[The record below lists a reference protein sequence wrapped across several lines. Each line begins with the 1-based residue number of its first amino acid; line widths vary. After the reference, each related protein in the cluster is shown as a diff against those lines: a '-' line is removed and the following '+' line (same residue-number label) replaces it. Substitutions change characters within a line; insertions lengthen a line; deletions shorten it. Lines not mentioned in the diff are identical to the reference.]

1 MINQKILCIGNE
13 TEQSDLMT
21 TEIARTE
28 LSINHGLI
36 SSSTENPTVAGYY
49 HTSIAD
55 ISSGSIVQ
63 SLAKKFD
70 QIIMLDQDVD
80 SYPHFKSFVNTFR
93 LMIELEKQQF
103 KTEFRNNKGNKKI
116 LYWHNLLFSNK
127 SICVYPFI
135 GLNNDYG
142 WVNLCQKNGTPL
154 TKLETITDWKTAP
167 GFTPIRNNMLN
178 GVQMPEHCQ
187 ICYEREE
194 SNGESARQFES
205 LEWLVRL
212 KLNSLEDLKEITHP
226 VYIEV
231 RPNNKCN
238 IMCRMCSDQ
247 FSHLIE
253 RENKKFGFPMISND
267 WSSSPITSNGSR
279 VMQGTVP
286 YEKINFDTLER
297 LHWTGGEPTVQPE
310 FYAFLKKC
318 INEKHTNFDFSIGT
332 NGLKISDTLLD
343 LLDEFPKMTFS
354 VSFDGYEKVND
365 YIRWGTNFDKIKK
378 NCYRILER
386 GHVLAFQTVFSMYNA
401 TRIHEVYEFYD
412 RDFPA
417 QNVLVQPAGMIGEY
431 LGPWHNP
438 LRQQVLESMY
448 KCKETKV
455 YYNSGRNTN
464 NLVNE
469 VIDRYEHHNY
479 DPAVLK
485 QFFTYNDN
493 LDRARNSKLGDYIP
507 ELEQARKYCQ

>member
-13 TEQSDLMT
+13 TEQSDVMT
-21 TEIARTE
+21 EELAKKA

-36 SSSTENPTVAGYY
+36 ASSTLNPTADGYY

-55 ISSGSIVQ
+55 VSPGAIVQ

-93 LMIELEKQQF
+93 LMTELEKQKF
-103 KTEFRNNKGNKKI
+103 NTEFRNNNGNKKI
-116 LYWHNLLFSNK
+116 IYWHNLLFSNK
-127 SICVYPFI
+127 SVCVYPFI

-142 WVNLCQKNGTPL
+142 FVTLCQKNQKQVT
-154 TKLETITDWKTAP
+154 TLEEITDWKTAP
-167 GFTPIRNNMLN
+167 GFTPIRNNMLD
-178 GVQMPEHCQ
+178 GVQMSDHCQ

-205 LEWLVRL
+205 LEWFIRL
-212 KLNSLEDLKEITHP
+212 KLNSIEDLKEIAHP
-226 VYIEV
+226 AYIEV

-238 IMCRMCSDQ
+238 IMCRMCNDQ

-253 RENKKFGFPMISND
+253 QENKKFNFPMIS
-267 WSSSPITSNGSR
+267 IEFGKL
-279 VMQGTVP
+279 QGIVP
-286 YEKINFDTLER
+286 YEHINFDTLER
-297 LHWTGGEPTVQPE
+297 LHWTGGEATVQPE

-318 INEKHTNFDFSIGT
+318 IKEKRTNFDFSIGT

-343 LLDEFPKMTFS
+343 LLDKFPRVTFS
-354 VSFDGYEKVND
+354 VSFDGYKKVND
-365 YIRWGTNFDKIKK
+365 YIRWGTDFDKIRT

-386 GHVLAFQTVFSMYNA
+386 GHVLAFQTTFSMYNS
-401 TRIHEVYEFYD
+401 TRIHEVYQFYD
-412 RDFPA
+412 REFPV
-417 QNVLVQPAGMIGEY
+417 QNVLVQPASMFDSY

-448 KCKETKV
+448 KCKETNV
-455 YYNSGRNTN
+455 YYNSGRNSN
-464 NLVNE
+464 NLVDE
-469 VIDRYEHHNY
+469 VISRYENY
-479 DPAVLK
+479 DYDPVILK

-507 ELEQARKYCQ
+507 ELEHARKYSQ

>member
-21 TEIARTE
+21 GEIARTA

-36 SSSTENPTVAGYY
+36 SSSTTTPTIAGYY

-55 ISSGSIVQ
+55 VSPGAIVQ

-103 KTEFRNNKGNKKI
+103 NTEFRNNNGNKKI
-116 LYWHNLLFSNK
+116 IYWHNLLFSNK

-135 GLNNDYG
+135 GLNNDYS
-142 WVNLCQKNGTPL
+142 WVSLCQKNEKPL
-154 TKLETITDWKTAP
+154 TKLEAITDWKTAP
-167 GFTPIRNNMLN
+167 GFVPIRNNMLD
-178 GVQMPEHCQ
+178 GVQMPNHCQ

-194 SNGESARQFES
+194 LNGESARQFES
-205 LEWLVRL
+205 LEWAIRL
-212 KLNSLEDLKEITHP
+212 KLNSIEDLKEITHP

-238 IMCRMCSDQ
+238 IMCRMCDDR

-253 RENKKFGFPMISND
+253 QENKKFGFPMISNR
-267 WSSSPITSNGSR
+267 SG
-279 VMQGTVP
+279 VLLQGTVP

-297 LHWTGGEPTVQPE
+297 IHWTGGEATVQPE
-310 FYAFLKKC
+310 FYSFLKKC
-318 INEKHTNFDFSIGT
+318 INEKRTNFDFSIGT
-332 NGLKISDTLLD
+332 NGLKISNKLLD
-343 LLDEFPKMTFS
+343 LLDEFPRVTFS

-365 YIRWGTNFDKIKK
+365 YIRWGTDFNKIRE

-386 GHVLAFQTVFSMYNA
+386 GHTLAFQTVFSMYNA
-401 TRIHEVYEFYD
+401 TRIHEVYQFYD
-412 RDFPA
+412 RDFPT
-417 QNVLVQPAGMIGEY
+417 QNVLVQPASMFDGY

-448 KCKETKV
+448 KCKETKI

-464 NLVNE
+464 NLVDE
-469 VIDRYEHHNY
+469 VIGRYERYDY
-479 DPAVLK
+479 DPVILK
-485 QFFTYNDN
+485 KFFIYNDN
-493 LDRARNSKLGDYIP
+493 LDQARNSKLGDYIP
-507 ELEQARKYCQ
+507 ELEQARKYSQ

>member
-13 TEQSDLMT
+13 TEQSDFMT
-21 TEIARTE
+21 EEIAKTA

-36 SSSTENPTVAGYY
+36 SSSTVNPTTAGYY

-55 ISSGSIVQ
+55 VSPGAIVQ
-63 SLAKKFD
+63 SLVKNFD
-70 QIIMLDQDVD
+70 QIIMLDQNVD

-103 KTEFRNNKGNKKI
+103 NTEFRHNNGNKNI
-116 LYWHNLLFSNK
+116 IYWHNLLFSNK
-127 SICVYPFI
+127 SICAYPFI

-142 WVNLCQKNGTPL
+142 YVNLCQKNLKPL
-154 TKLETITDWKTAP
+154 TTLAAITDWKTAP
-167 GFTPIRNNMLN
+167 GFTPIRNNMLD
-178 GVQMPEHCQ
+178 GIQMPDHCQ

-205 LEWLVRL
+205 LEWVIRL
-212 KLNSLEDLKEITHP
+212 KLNGLEDLKEISHP
-226 VYIEV
+226 AYIEV

-238 IMCRMCSDQ
+238 IMCRMCNDEA
-247 FSHLIE
+247 SHLIE
-253 RENKKFGFPMISND
+253 QENKKFGFPMISNVPR
-267 WSSSPITSNGSR
+267 S
-279 VMQGTVP
+279 MQGTVP
-286 YEKINFDTLER
+286 YEQINFDTIER
-297 LHWTGGEPTVQPE
+297 IHWTGGEATVQPE

-332 NGLKISDTLLD
+332 NGKKISNKLLD
-343 LLDEFPKMTFS
+343 LLDEFPRVTFS

-365 YIRWGTNFDKIKK
+365 YIRWGTDFDEIRK

-386 GHVLAFQTVFSMYNA
+386 GHVLSFQTVFSMYNA
-401 TRIHEVYEFYD
+401 TRIHEIYQFYD
-412 RDFPA
+412 RDFPT
-417 QNVLVQPAGMIGEY
+417 QNVLVQPAGMVDSY

-438 LRQQVLESMY
+438 LRQQVLKSMH
-448 KCKETKV
+448 KCRETKV

-464 NLVNE
+464 NLVDE
-469 VIDRYEHHNY
+469 VIGRYEHYDY
-479 DPAVLK
+479 DPVILK
-485 QFFTYNDN
+485 QFFVYNDN

-507 ELEQARKYCQ
+507 ELEQARKYSQ